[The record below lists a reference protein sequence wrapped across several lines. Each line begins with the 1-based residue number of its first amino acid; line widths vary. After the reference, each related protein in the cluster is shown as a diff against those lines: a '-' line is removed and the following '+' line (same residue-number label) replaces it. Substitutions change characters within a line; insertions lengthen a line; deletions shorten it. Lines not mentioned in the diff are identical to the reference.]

1 MDKCD
6 ECKGMMHR
14 KKIPYMLLGIP
25 LGNFE
30 ALVCDN
36 CGQKLYEGTTF
47 QAIEAAA
54 KEKGIWGLGGKTTI
68 GTSGN
73 ALDVK
78 IPKALVDFMKLR
90 KGQKVTIEPVDQ
102 KRLQVIV
109 E

>member
-1 MDKCD
+1 MEKCD
-6 ECKGMMHR
+6 ECDGKMH
-14 KKIPYMLLGIP
+14 KKKVPYMLLGVS

-30 ALVCDN
+30 ALVCDH
-36 CGQKLYEGTTF
+36 CDQKLFDGTTF
-47 QAIEAAA
+47 QEIEAVA

-90 KGQKVTIEPVDQ
+90 KGQKVIIEPVDQ